1 MRKEYFCAE
10 QKSGIIKSS
19 ALVFPLYSEEVEIS
33 KNVAYE
39 LIVKINNLIRLEE
52 YQWINI
58 VSNGDFDDEIRKS
71 FYSYGEKVKI
81 LSEQDI
87 IDEIMDF
94 SIYLQNTIE
103 EYERRIRVIRCMQMI
118 FIVKVII

>member
-19 ALVFPLYSEEVEIS
+19 TLVFPLYSEEVEIS

-52 YQWINI
+52 YQWIHI

>member
-39 LIVKINNLIRLEE
+39 LIVKINMNNLC
-52 YQWINI
+52 
-58 VSNGDFDDEIRKS
+58 SNEPPVR
-71 FYSYGEKVKI
+71 
-81 LSEQDI
+81 QA
-87 IDEIMDF
+87 
-94 SIYLQNTIE
+94 
-103 EYERRIRVIRCMQMI
+103 
-118 FIVKVII
+118 